1 MQNIENE
8 NIQKLGELIQD
19 IRMAMLTTVDAEGNL
34 RSRPMATQNEK
45 FTGEL
50 WFFTK
55 SNSPKAKEI
64 EAEQK
69 VNLVYSE
76 PKRSLYVSVS
86 GSASIVRDK
95 QKMKELWSPLYKA
108 WFPEGLDDPSIALLN
123 VVVDQAEYW
132 DSPDSKVVQ
141 LVGFAKAI
149 LTGKAYK
156 GLGDHAKFSLN

>member
-1 MQNIENE
+1 MSNNEKE

-45 FTGEL
+45 FDGEL

-55 SNSPKAKEI
+55 SDSPKAKEI
-64 EAEQK
+64 EADQK
-69 VNLVYSE
+69 VNVVYTE

-86 GSASIVRDK
+86 GTATINRNRE
-95 QKMKELWSPLYKA
+95 KMKELWNPLYKA
-108 WFPEGLDDPSIALLN
+108 WFPEGLDDPTIALLN

-132 DSPDSKVVQ
+132 DTPDSKVVQ

-149 LTGKAYK
+149 LTGKSYK
-156 GLGDHAKFSLN
+156 GSGDHEKISL